1 MLLTSSSDPKGPES
15 ALTPGGAPATRPSR
29 RPAKAPRQLEVL
41 VVDAN
46 PAEASRIAGLVTQEG
61 MQVRTADSVASAVRA
76 IDAGFPDAV
85 LVAHTLPDGEGY
97 RVVED
102 LRVRP
107 GGETPAAIVLGRLNG
122 FLDQTDAIHA
132 GADACFDV
140 PVEWQAVARKLH
152 QLLERAAPDPLRVL
166 VVEDEPM
173 HAYLSRTTLEQA
185 GYQVHVC
192 ADPARFH
199 DDLSAFQPHILILDI
214 VLPGVTGYDLARYV
228 RQDEQHAAMPI
239 LFLTAE
245 TQQGARIRTVQAGG
259 DDFLVK
265 PVHPALLVSSVA
277 ARLERAR
284 FLNML
289 LSRDGL
295 TQLLTHTYFMEQV
308 ELVVMRR
315 RREPSVPSTL
325 VMLDIDHFK
334 AVNDAHGHQAGDRA
348 LRALAALLRRHV
360 RRSDPLGRYGGEEFA
375 ILLDGVHDREATRL
389 TARLLSEFG
398 EIEHRAPSGA
408 VFRATFSAGVAHFD
422 PARMD
427 VEGWVTAADSAL
439 YAAKSAGRNRVV
451 TAPAR

>member
-1 MLLTSSSDPKGPES
+1 MLTSSDAQGGHTATPTASS
-15 ALTPGGAPATRPSR
+15 AEPTGLPR
-29 RPAKAPRQLEVL
+29 RQPVRKVRQHDVL
-41 VVDAN
+41 LVDAGT
-46 PAEASRIAGLVTQEG
+46 AEGARLAALVSQEG
-61 MQVRTADSVASAVRA
+61 MRVRTAGSVEAAISEIDSA
-76 IDAGFPDAV
+76 FPDAV
-85 LVAHTLPDGEGY
+85 IVTLALPDGEGY

-102 LRVRP
+102 LRARP
-107 GGETPAAIVLGRLNG
+107 DGDTAAAIVLGRVDG

-140 PVEWQAVARKLH
+140 PVEWRALSRKLH
-152 QLLERAAPDPLRVL
+152 QLLERATPDPFRVL

-185 GYQVHVC
+185 GYVVQIC
-192 ADPARFH
+192 ADPARFREE
-199 DDLSAFQPHILILDI
+199 LSAFQPHILILDI

-228 RQDEQHAAMPI
+228 RQDEQYAAMPI

-245 TQQGARIRTVQAGG
+245 TQQHVRIRTVQAGG

-284 FLNML
+284 VLNML

-308 ELVVMRR
+308 ESVVSRR
-315 RREPSVPSTL
+315 RREPDVPSTL

-334 AVNDAHGHQAGDRA
+334 TVNDRHGHQAGDRA
-348 LRALAALLRRHV
+348 LRALAELLRRHL

-375 ILLDGVHDREATRL
+375 VLLDGVNERDATRL
-389 TARLLSEFG
+389 TTRLLAEFG
-398 EIEHRAPSGA
+398 EIDHRAPSGA
-408 VFRATFSAGVAHFD
+408 TFRSTFSAGVARFD
-422 PARMD
+422 PRTMD
-427 VEGWVTAADSAL
+427 VEAWVNAADSAL
-439 YAAKSAGRNRVV
+439 YAAKAAGRNQVV
-451 TAPAR
+451 TAPSP